1 MQRVLR
7 AHHAHISYA
16 KYRESLDDS
25 DDDDGP
31 EDDDA
36 WLFEDLKVL
45 TQLYSRLRDREQI
58 IALIFEVGGFFFFCV
73 RSRFIVWF
81 VGCHCGT
88 AEGYTHHILC
98 ASRPGLSGC

>member
-1 MQRVLR
+1 VVR
-7 AHHAHISYA
+7 AHRAHITYL
-16 KYRESLDDS
+16 KYRESLEDS

-58 IALIFEVGGFFFFCV
+58 IALIFEV
-73 RSRFIVWF
+73 SRPLHAGRFHGLRLL
-81 VGCHCGT
+81 VGCYCRA
-88 AEGYTHHILC
+88 AEGYPHNILC
-98 ASRPGLSGC
+98 ASGSSLSSR